1 MLPGVTK
8 GREERLMVAA
18 VEAETRGEWS
28 LATMARLAASAVLI
42 AAVFIYLALSQTDW
56 LATRDVISQ
65 FSLSSLAMVTVAL
78 LTGVCIG
85 ALRLRIVAADL
96 GYRPSLNSCLAAVTL
111 GQIGGNL
118 FFQIAGQL
126 IARSAVLKRHG
137 LPISATVIATL
148 YERFS
153 GLAVSLGLAIWGAA
167 HLFGRL
173 SIDLKAGGL
182 QLLSLIAGLTAV
194 FAATFFLA
202 WGPMAL
208 SVIGSLASRGA
219 LIRFLRVLLM
229 TIVIQLTTLLGF
241 IIAARMLVPSAPL
254 DSTAAACCLVMLASA
269 LPISFAGWGI
279 RELSAMA
286 ALGAIGFPA
295 PAALAAGLVV
305 GVASLVALFI
315 AALISSRAIA
325 ETTTTRQNAPIE
337 PMPLSIDGDA
347 FLGWV
352 VPIGAAMAVL
362 FQVHLPAGHGELNV
376 NLADP
381 IAILGGAWVVVRTA
395 PAWPNWRSPHVNG
408 ALLLATGAILVGF
421 LHGLLSFGW
430 SNWAFW
436 NKCVGWFVLLAYAA
450 TGALIVHA
458 NGPAGRTV
466 LLRTLSSS
474 IVAVVLV
481 SVALAGFMG
490 LDSPT
495 FPDGRIAGFSQDAN
509 AFALQMIVC
518 VSIVLS
524 LKQSTGKSAC
534 LLSLAVLGLWFSGS
548 RSGLIAVAAVA
559 IVYLVTARENLRLIA
574 AAIIAAAIAIVTVK
588 FAPSSLKGMDLVV
601 ESVRSSAQAAAPH
614 SFSEHMET
622 IWAAL
627 KLFFNHPIFGAGLGY
642 FMEMHIRQFGV
653 PMVIHSTPL
662 WLLAELGVL
671 GFACFAFPT
680 VLLFIHEW
688 RNRNDVEGAGKL
700 VILLLTGFV
709 VMSQFQDL
717 TYQRVF
723 WLVLGAGLACR
734 RPPVQA

>member
-1 MLPGVTK
+1 MLPGTTE
-8 GREERLMVAA
+8 GREELLMVAA
-18 VEAETRGEWS
+18 VETERHGGWS
-28 LATMARLAASAVLI
+28 FATMARLAASAVLI
-42 AAVFIYLALSQTDW
+42 TAVFIYLALSQTDW
-56 LATRDVISQ
+56 LTTRELISQ
-65 FSLSSLAMVTVAL
+65 LSLSSFAMVTVAL
-78 LTGVCIG
+78 LAGVCFG

-153 GLAVSLGLAIWGAA
+153 GLAVSLGLAVWGAA

-182 QLLSLIAGLTAV
+182 QLLSLIAGLSAV
-194 FAATFFLA
+194 FAATFLLA
-202 WGPMAL
+202 WGSMAL

-219 LIRFLRVLLM
+219 IIRFIRVLLM

-241 IIAARMLVPSAPL
+241 IIAARMLVPSVPL

-279 RELSAMA
+279 RELSAIA

-295 PAALAAGLVV
+295 PAALAAGLVI

-315 AALISSRAIA
+315 AALISSRAITEVSTA
-325 ETTTTRQNAPIE
+325 RQNTPIE
-337 PMPLSIDGDA
+337 APPLSIDGDA
-347 FLGWV
+347 FLSWV
-352 VPIGAAMAVL
+352 VPIAAAMAVL
-362 FQVHLPAGHGELNV
+362 FQVHLPVGHGELNV

-395 PAWPNWRSPHVNG
+395 PAWPTWRSAHVNG

-421 LHGLLSFGW
+421 FHGLLSFGW

-458 NGPAGRTV
+458 NGAAGRTL
-466 LLRTLSSS
+466 LLRTLSSA
-474 IVAVVLV
+474 IVAVVVV
-481 SVALAGFMG
+481 SVTLAGVMG
-490 LDSPT
+490 FDAPT
-495 FPDGRIAGFSQDAN
+495 FQVGRIAGFAQDAN

-518 VSIVLS
+518 VAIVLT
-524 LKQSTGKSAC
+524 LKQSTGKAAC
-534 LLSLAVLGLWFSGS
+534 LLSLALVGLWFSGS
-548 RSGLIAVAAVA
+548 RSGLIAVAAVTIMYSISA
-559 IVYLVTARENLRLIA
+559 WENLRLIVA
-574 AAIIAAAIAIVTVK
+574 TIAVAAIAIVSIK
-588 FAPSSLKGMDLVV
+588 FFQSSLGGWDLVIA
-601 ESVRSSAQAAAPH
+601 SVRSSAQAASPL
-614 SFSEHMET
+614 SFSEHMES
-622 IWAAL
+622 IYGAL
-627 KLFFNHPIFGAGLGY
+627 KIFFDHPIFGAGLGY
-642 FMEMHIRQFGV
+642 FMETHIREFGV

-662 WLLAELGVL
+662 WLLAELGLL
-671 GFACFAFPT
+671 GFACFAIPAA
-680 VLLFIHEW
+680 LLFVHEW
-688 RNRNDVEGAGKL
+688 RNRGDVEGSGILL
-700 VILLLTGFV
+700 VLLLTGFV

-723 WLVLGAGLACR
+723 WLVIGAGLACR
-734 RPPVQA
+734 RPPIHA

>member
-1 MLPGVTK
+1 
-8 GREERLMVAA
+8 MVVA
-18 VEAETRGEWS
+18 VETDEHRRWN
-28 LATMARLAASAVLI
+28 LATIARLAASAALI

-56 LATRDVISQ
+56 LSTRQVISQ
-65 FSLSSLAMVTVAL
+65 FSLSSFTMVTVVL
-78 LTGVCIG
+78 LASLCLG
-85 ALRLRIVAADL
+85 AWRLRIVAADL
-96 GYRPSLNSCLAAVTL
+96 GYRLSLNSCLAAVTL

-153 GLAVSLGLAIWGAA
+153 GLAVSLGLAVWGAA

-182 QLLSLIAGLTAV
+182 QLLSLVAGLTAV

-208 SVIGSLASRGA
+208 RVVSSLASRGA
-219 LIRFLRVLLM
+219 VIRLVRVLLI
-229 TIVIQLTTLLGF
+229 TITIQLTTLLAF
-241 IIAARMLVPSAPL
+241 MVAARMLVPSAPL
-254 DSTAAACCLVMLASA
+254 ESTAAACSLVMLASA

-295 PAALAAGLVV
+295 PAALAAGLVI

-315 AALISSRAIA
+315 AAIFSSRAIA
-325 ETTTTRQNAPIE
+325 DASSARQNPPIE
-337 PMPLSIDGDA
+337 ALPLTIDGDA

-352 VPIGAAMAVL
+352 VPIAAAIAVL
-362 FQVHLPAGHGELNV
+362 FQVHVPVGHGELNV

-395 PAWPNWRSPHVNG
+395 PAWPTWRSPHVNT
-408 ALLLATGAILVGF
+408 ALLLTTGAILVGF
-421 LHGLLSFGW
+421 FHGLLSFGW

-436 NKCVGWFVLLAYAA
+436 NKCVGWFVLLAYMA

-466 LLRTLSSS
+466 LLQTLSSA
-474 IVAVVLV
+474 IVTVVLV
-481 SVALAGFMG
+481 SVALAGFLG
-490 LDSPT
+490 FDAPT
-495 FPDGRIAGFSQDAN
+495 FQVGRIAGFAQDAN

-534 LLSLAVLGLWFSGS
+534 LLSLAMVGLWFSGS

-559 IVYLVTARENLRLIA
+559 LMYLITAWENLRLIVA
-574 AAIIAAAIAIVTVK
+574 AVTVAAIAIVTIK
-588 FAPSSLKGMDLVV
+588 FCQSSLGGWDLVLA
-601 ESVRSSAQAAAPH
+601 SVKSSAQAASPL

-627 KLFFNHPIFGAGLGY
+627 KLFFDHPIFGAGLGY
-642 FMEMHIRQFGV
+642 FMQMHIHQFGV
-653 PMVIHSTPL
+653 PMVIHSTSL
-662 WLLAELGVL
+662 WLLAELGLL
-671 GFACFAFPT
+671 GFACFAIPA
-680 VLLFIHEW
+680 VLIFIHEW
-688 RNRNDVEGAGKL
+688 RNRGDVEGPGIL
-700 VILLLTGFV
+700 LILLLTGFV

-723 WLVLGAGLACR
+723 WLVIGAGLACR
-734 RPPVQA
+734 RPPIHA